1 MGLAGV
7 GDLVLTATSDLSRN
21 RRVGLGL
28 ASARHLAD
36 ILNELGH
43 VAEGVFS
50 AREVL
55 RLAQELDVDMPITRA
70 VCRVLDGHASAR
82 DAVEELLQRE
92 PKIES
97 VR

>member
-1 MGLAGV
+1 
-7 GDLVLTATSDLSRN
+7 GD
-21 RRVGLGL
+21 
-28 ASARHLAD
+28 
-36 ILNELGH
+36 LGH

-55 RLAQELDVDMPITRA
+55 RLALDLDVDMPITRA
-70 VCRVLDGHASAR
+70 VCRVLDGEASAR

-92 PKIES
+92 PKPES